1 MQPATQQIQTS
12 LTGRFKCVS
21 GQTQPGTN
29 HWRATQHCY
38 TLVSQ
43 TFQNTTSHANDTLP
57 TTHALVWAAALARP
71 SPNY

>member
-1 MQPATQQIQTS
+1 M
-12 LTGRFKCVS
+12 S